1 MIKPRSGKKLTT
13 LEFARRFAEQ
23 SHAGQVR
30 KYTGEA
36 YITHPIR
43 VAELVNEHVQDDNVL
58 CAALLHDVVEDCEVT
73 IEEIE
78 QLFGEEIAEYVW
90 YLTKPPS
97 FVGDREKRKRLDR
110 ARLQEAPA
118 LVRFVKVMD
127 IFHNSLSIREHD
139 PEFYKTFREESKLM
153 LDAMNAFSV
162 VNEFAG
168 REFASTE
175 FKTWLGEL

>member
-1 MIKPRSGKKLTT
+1 MIKPRSEKKLTT
-13 LEFARRFAEQ
+13 VEFARRFAEQ

-78 QLFGEEIAEYVW
+78 QLFGGEIAEYVW

-97 FVGDREKRKRLDR
+97 FVGDREKAKAIRPSTITRGTR
-110 ARLQEAPA
+110 
-118 LVRFVKVMD
+118 
-127 IFHNSLSIREHD
+127 SGSIR
-139 PEFYKTFREESKLM
+139 
-153 LDAMNAFSV
+153 
-162 VNEFAG
+162 
-168 REFASTE
+168 
-175 FKTWLGEL
+175 